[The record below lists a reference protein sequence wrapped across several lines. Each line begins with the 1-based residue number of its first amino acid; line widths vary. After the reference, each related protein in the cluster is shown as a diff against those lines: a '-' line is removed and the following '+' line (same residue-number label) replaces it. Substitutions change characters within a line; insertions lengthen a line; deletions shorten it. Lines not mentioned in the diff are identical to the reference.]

1 MRRLARLLGL
11 LGLVALV
18 GSVPSPGQTRTIA
31 VEGWEVRINERQ
43 PPGKVMEAIG
53 VKPGMVVGEVG
64 AGTGRATVWLAD
76 RVGPKGKVYAN
87 DIDEKA
93 LRHLAERCAREG
105 LGNVTTIVGTVDDP
119 RLPAGTLD
127 IAFMTN
133 TYHHLEKPV
142 DLVRNIRP
150 ALKPGG
156 ILAIVERDA
165 DRSVHKQEA
174 TRPEDFVRQMDEAG
188 FEVVQVDKSMIE
200 DNVYIARLKTGSD
213 ARR

>member
-1 MRRLARLLGL
+1 MRQVARVLGVLGL
-11 LGLVALV
+11 ATLV
-18 GSVPSPGQTRTIA
+18 GSAPSPGQTRTIQ

-43 PPGKVMEAIG
+43 PPEKVMEAIG

-64 AGTGRATVWLAD
+64 AGTGRVTVWLAD
-76 RVGPKGKVYAN
+76 RVGAKGKVYAN
-87 DIDEKA
+87 DIDEQA

-105 LGNVTTIVGTVDDP
+105 LANVTTIVGTVDDP

-150 ALKPGG
+150 ALRPGG

-188 FEVVQVDKSMIE
+188 FEVVSVDKSMSE
-200 DNVYIARLKTGSD
+200 DNIYISRPKASSR
-213 ARR
+213 